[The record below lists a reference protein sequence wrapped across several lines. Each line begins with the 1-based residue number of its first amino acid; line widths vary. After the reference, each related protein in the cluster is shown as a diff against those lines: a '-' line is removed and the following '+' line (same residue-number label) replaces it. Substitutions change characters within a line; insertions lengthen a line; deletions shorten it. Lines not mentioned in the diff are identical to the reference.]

1 MTQIRG
7 GGELPLSE
15 DVVLERL
22 RGLIQSRVLP
32 LTRPR
37 RVWAG
42 PCREEHAC
50 MACDTIIGVGET
62 EVDLV
67 LAYAAVKVFFHPRC
81 MNLWPDAGLDGA
93 AAAG

>member
-7 GGELPLSE
+7 GGDPPPS
-15 DVVLERL
+15 DAAILERL
-22 RGLIQSRVLP
+22 GSLIQSRVLP

-42 PCREEHAC
+42 PCREAHAC

-81 MNLWPDAGLDGA
+81 MNLWPDAGLDGV

>member
-1 MTQIRG
+1 
-7 GGELPLSE
+7 
-15 DVVLERL
+15 
-22 RGLIQSRVLP
+22 
-32 LTRPR
+32 
-37 RVWAG
+37 
-42 PCREEHAC
+42 

-81 MNLWPDAGLDGA
+81 MNLWPDAGLDGV